1 MAESSRNQTGTD
13 DEDFSREAR
22 QAFFSLVQDLIL
34 ITIFMKGL
42 ADGKKTTSNL
52 VLISSLEGQK
62 AI

>member
-22 QAFFSLVQDLIL
+22 QAFSLVQDLIL